1 MLKKQSLKTIKSIS
15 TYRNWHKKNQGVI
28 GFVPTMGSLHDGHLS
43 LIKKS
48 KKQCDLTVVS
58 IFVNPAQFSPS
69 EDLDSYPRDLESD
82 RLLLKNLNVDVL
94 FLPNK
99 GLLYPKNY
107 STYVEEK
114 LLSRG
119 LEGEARPTFF
129 KGVATIVV
137 KLFNIIKPNF
147 AYFGEK
153 DIQQLK
159 VIKKTVRDLNI
170 DTQIVK
176 GGTIRE
182 KNGLAMSSRNQYL
195 SKKNL
200 KELGIIYESL
210 NCAKTLILNGG
221 RTGTLIKKVVKEKLK
236 NIKGLEIDY
245 IEINCS
251 ETLKK
256 LEIVDRDV
264 VVSLAVLINGV
275 RLIDNLEIKI

>member
-1 MLKKQSLKTIKSIS
+1 M
-15 TYRNWHKKNQGVI
+15 V

-69 EDLDSYPRDLESD
+69 EDLDSYPRNLESD
-82 RLLLKNLNVDVL
+82 KHLLKNLNVDVL
-94 FLPNK
+94 FLPNE

-129 KGVATIVV
+129 RGVATVVV
-137 KLFNIIKPNF
+137 KLFNIIKPDF
-147 AYFGEK
+147 AYFGQK
-153 DIQQLK
+153 DVQQLK
-159 VIKKTVRDLNI
+159 VLKKIVKDLNI
-170 DTQIVK
+170 DIQIVK

-195 SKKNL
+195 QKKDI
-200 KELGIIYESL
+200 KELGVVYESL
-210 NCAKTLILNGG
+210 NCAKNLILNGEKNG
-221 RTGTLIKKVVKEKLK
+221 MLVKKVIKEKLN
-236 NIKGLEIDY
+236 NIKNLKIDY

-251 ETLKK
+251 ETLEKI
-256 LEIVDRDV
+256 EIIDKNVI
-264 VVSLAVLINGV
+264 VSLAVFIGGV
-275 RLIDNLEIKI
+275 RLIDNLEVKI